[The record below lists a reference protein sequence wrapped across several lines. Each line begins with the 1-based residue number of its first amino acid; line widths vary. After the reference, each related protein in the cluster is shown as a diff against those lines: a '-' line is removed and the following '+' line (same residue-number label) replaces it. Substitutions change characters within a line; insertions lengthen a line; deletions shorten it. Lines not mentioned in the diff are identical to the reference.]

1 MEVAIMNVS
10 LTPHFEKLV
19 QEMITSGRYGNAS
32 EVVREGL
39 RLLEEREAHL
49 AKLRNLI
56 DEGVNS
62 GEPVEWEGAE
72 AIIKKARAAHAAK
85 QKQSE

>member
-1 MEVAIMNVS
+1 MNVS

-19 QEMITSGRYGNAS
+19 QDMITSGRYGNAS

-39 RLLEEREAHL
+39 RLLEEREVEL
-49 AKLRNLI
+49 LKLRQLI
-56 DEGVNS
+56 DEGINS

-72 AIIKKARAAHAAK
+72 AIIKKARAVRAARAVK